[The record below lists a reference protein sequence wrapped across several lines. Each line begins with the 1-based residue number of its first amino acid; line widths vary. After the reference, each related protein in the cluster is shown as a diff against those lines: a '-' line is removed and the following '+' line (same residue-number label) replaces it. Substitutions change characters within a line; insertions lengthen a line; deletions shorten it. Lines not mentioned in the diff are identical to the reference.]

1 MNDAQWLRYWSSQHI
16 QSVADRRTIE
26 ADELAR
32 KAELAANR
40 DGFSVD
46 EALRESLTTV
56 RQPQEEKGRRAGALA
71 RGSSFRA
78 RSTSSVVTDR

>member
-1 MNDAQWLRYWSSQHI
+1 MNDAQWLRHWSSQHI

-46 EALRESLTTV
+46 DALREEGFDSLT
-56 RQPQEEKGRRAGALA
+56 AYFMNALQK
-71 RGSSFRA
+71 
-78 RSTSSVVTDR
+78 RSAE